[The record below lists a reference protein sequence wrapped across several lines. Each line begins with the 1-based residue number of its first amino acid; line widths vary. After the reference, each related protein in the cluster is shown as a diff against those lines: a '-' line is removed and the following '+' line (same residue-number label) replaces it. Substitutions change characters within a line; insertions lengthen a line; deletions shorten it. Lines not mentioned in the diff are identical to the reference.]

1 LNERKNMNPPIEIVK
16 VAVNGK
22 EINLDPKNMEFCDNT
37 LNEYMEKEYGWID
50 YFGKQLE
57 YAQKERL
64 DAEIDAEAIFS
75 EKYIEAKDNGGTE
88 QYAKAKANADSDVI
102 AAKKKVVELNE
113 AVGQIKAHLKA
124 WDRNHDNAQNRGYTL
139 RKEMDKLNKDVYKL
153 SDVDRF
159 VSEA

>member
-1 LNERKNMNPPIEIVK
+1 MNPPVEIVK
-16 VAVNGK
+16 VIVNEK
-22 EINLDPKNMEFCDNT
+22 EIVLDAKNMEFSDNT
-37 LNEYMEKEYGWID
+37 LNEYMEREYGWID

-88 QYAKAKANADSDVI
+88 QYAKAKANSDPDVI
-102 AAKKKVVELNE
+102 LAKKKVVTLNE
-113 AVGQIKAHLKA
+113 TVGQIKAHLKA

-139 RKEMDKLNKDVYKL
+139 RKEIDRLNKDVYKL
-153 SDVDRF
+153 SDIDRF

>member
-1 LNERKNMNPPIEIVK
+1 MNPPIETIK
-16 VAVNGK
+16 VIVNGK
-22 EINLDPKNMEFCDNT
+22 DIILDPKNMEFSDNT

-64 DAEIDAEAIFS
+64 DSEIDAEAIFS
-75 EKYIEAKDNGGTE
+75 EKYIEAKDGGGTE
-88 QYAKAKANADSDVI
+88 QYAKAKANADPDVI
-102 AAKKKVVELNE
+102 AAKKKVVQLNE
-113 AVGQIKAHLKA
+113 TVGQIKAHLKA

-139 RKEMDKLNKDVYKL
+139 RKELDKLNKDVYKM
-153 SDVDRF
+153 SDIDRF

>member
-1 LNERKNMNPPIEIVK
+1 MNPPNEIVK
-16 VAVNGK
+16 VKVNGK
-22 EINLDPKNMEFCDNT
+22 EIVLDSKNMEFSDNT

-88 QYAKAKANADSDVI
+88 QYAKAKANADADVI

-113 AVGQIKAHLKA
+113 IVGQIKAHLKA

-139 RKEMDKLNKDVYKL
+139 RKEMDKLNKDVYRL
-153 SDVDRF
+153 SDIDKF

>member
-1 LNERKNMNPPIEIVK
+1 MNPPIEKVK
-16 VAVNGK
+16 VNVNGK
-22 EINLDPKNMEFCDNT
+22 EIILDPKNMEFSDNT
-37 LNEYMEKEYGWID
+37 LNDYMEKEYGWID

-64 DAEIDAEAIFS
+64 NAEIDAEAIFS

-113 AVGQIKAHLKA
+113 IVGQIKAHLKA

-139 RKEMDKLNKDVYKL
+139 RKEIDKLNKDVYKM
-153 SDVDRF
+153 SDIDKF

>member
-1 LNERKNMNPPIEIVK
+1 MNAPIDIVK
-16 VAVNGK
+16 VNVNGK
-22 EINLDPKNMEFCDNT
+22 EVILDAKNMEFSDNT
-37 LNEYMEKEYGWID
+37 LNEYMEKEYGWVD

-75 EKYIEAKDNGGTE
+75 QKYIEAKDDGGTE
-88 QYAKAKANADSDVI
+88 QYAKAKANANIDVI
-102 AAKKKVVELNE
+102 AAKKKVVELIE
-113 AVGQIKAHLKA
+113 TVGQIKAHLKA

-139 RKEMDKLNKDVYKL
+139 RKEIDKLNKDVYKL
-153 SDVDRF
+153 SDIDRF

>member
-1 LNERKNMNPPIEIVK
+1 MESPPIEVIK
-16 VAVNGK
+16 VFVNGK
-22 EINLDPKNMEFCDNT
+22 NIILDAKNMEFSDNT
-37 LNEYMEKEYGWID
+37 LNEYMEKEYGWVD

-75 EKYIEAKDNGGTE
+75 QKYIEAKDEGGTE
-88 QYAKAKANADSDVI
+88 QYAKAKANANPDVI

-113 AVGQIKAHLKA
+113 TVGQIKAHLKA

-153 SDVDRF
+153 SDIDRF

>member
-1 LNERKNMNPPIEIVK
+1 MNPPNEIVK
-16 VAVNGK
+16 VKVNGK
-22 EINLDPKNMEFCDNT
+22 EVTLDSKNMEFSDNT

-88 QYAKAKANADSDVI
+88 QYAKAKANADADVI

-113 AVGQIKAHLKA
+113 IVGQIKAHLKA

>member
-1 LNERKNMNPPIEIVK
+1 MNAPNEVIK
-16 VAVNGK
+16 VNVNGK
-22 EINLDPKNMEFCDNT
+22 EIILDPKNMEFSDNT
-37 LNEYMEKEYGWID
+37 LNDYMEKEYSWVD

-57 YAQKERL
+57 YAQKEKL

-75 EKYIEAKDNGGTE
+75 EKYIEAKDSGGTE
-88 QYAKAKANADSDVI
+88 QYAKAKANADADVI
-102 AAKKKVVELNE
+102 AAKKKVVKLNE
-113 AVGQIKAHLKA
+113 IVGQIKAHLKA